1 VQGKTGHAR
10 DVFYGFCS
18 RAIPA
23 MLTAF
28 MCYLL
33 PMSFFRTTGMSTG
46 DGKGEVVSFGYDNF
60 FLNLI
65 LLFIS
70 VCLIYLLWRHFEHY
84 SINSMLLV
92 LGAWV
97 LLFGAAMVFS
107 TKLQPSEDSYVV
119 NFFAHQAA
127 RGDFSYYHEYFKFY
141 PFQLGYVLYAECFF
155 RFFYFVLPGV
165 PEGFSSL
172 ALQGLN
178 ILYTAFSFCALV
190 KLSGYIFRS
199 ETAQKLAALLMFFCL
214 PPIFFTTFMYG
225 NVPSF
230 AFACA
235 GLWLLAAFFE
245 DRRWYKGFGAA
256 LLLTL
261 SVLLKLNSLIVV
273 LAVLIVVFVRFV
285 KRPGWHQA
293 LFAVALALFML
304 LVLPLPQK
312 IYEKRMGVE
321 LGDGIPQISW
331 FAMGMHEGSSCSGWY
346 SPTYTT
352 TAYRLA
358 EYDPDATAIAAKD
371 AIKSRWSFFAGHPLE
386 CYRFFGRKFLS
397 QWNEP
402 TYQGLWNNQLRD
414 HYSQPGLLY
423 QLLCHDFERGI
434 KAFMNVYQQLI
445 FFGFTLGLVRIFRR
459 RDIGMS
465 LLPLIILGGML
476 YHLIFEAKSQH
487 SQGYF
492 IMMIPVAAYGFAKCF
507 EYLRDN
513 KPQ

>member
-1 VQGKTGHAR
+1 MPGKTVRVR
-10 DVFYGFCS
+10 DAFYGICS
-18 RAIPA
+18 RVIAAI
-23 MLTAF
+23 MLVF

-46 DGKGEVVSFGYDNF
+46 GGKGEVVSFGYDNF

-84 SINSMLLV
+84 SLNRMLLV
-92 LGAWV
+92 LGGWI
-97 LLFGAAMVFS
+97 LFFGLAIVFS
-107 TKLQPSEDSYVV
+107 TRLQPSEDSYIV
-119 NFFAHQAA
+119 NFFARQAA
-127 RGDFSYYHEYFKFY
+127 RGDLSYYHEYFKFY

-155 RFFYFVLPGV
+155 RIFNLFLPGM

-172 ALQGLN
+172 ALQGMN
-178 ILYTAFSFCALV
+178 ILFTAFSFCALV
-190 KLSGYIFRS
+190 KLSGYIFKS
-199 ETAQKLAALLMFFCL
+199 ETVQKLCAMLMFFCL
-214 PPIFFTTFMYG
+214 PPVFFVTFMYG

-230 AFACA
+230 AFVCA
-235 GLWLLAAFFE
+235 GLWMLAAFFE
-245 DRRWYKGFGAA
+245 DRRWYKGLAA
-256 LLLTL
+256 AFLLTV
-261 SVLLKLNSLIVV
+261 SVILKLNSLIVV
-273 LAVLIVVFVRFV
+273 VAAFIVMFVSFV
-285 KRPGWHQA
+285 KKPGWYQV
-293 LFAVALALFML
+293 LFASLLALFML
-304 LVLPLPQK
+304 VLLPLPQK
-312 IYEKRMGVE
+312 IYEKRMGEE

-331 FAMGMHEGSSCSGWY
+331 LAMGMHEGSSCSGWY

-352 TAYRLA
+352 TAYRMS
-358 EYDPDATAIAAKD
+358 EYDSDATAYIAEN
-371 AIKSRWSFFAGHPLE
+371 AIKTRMSFFSEHPVE

-414 HYSQPGLLY
+414 HYSQPGYLY
-423 QLLCHDFERGI
+423 RLLCHDFERGV
-434 KAFMNVYQQLI
+434 KAFMNIYQQLI

-459 RDIGMS
+459 RDMAAS

-476 YHLIFEAKSQH
+476 YHLLFEAKSQH

-492 IMMIPVAAYGFAKCF
+492 ILMLPVAAYGFAKWF

-513 KPQ
+513 KAQ